1 MKYINQKNVNVIK
14 NSDILFCCKNEMSI
28 YCDGYKKY
36 KCADKSISVYHS
48 KNDMS
53 AINDR
58 EKL

>member
-48 KNDMS
+48 KKMT
-53 AINDR
+53 
-58 EKL
+58 